1 MTAISIDPLQFWGKA
16 SPSGDE
22 AERFH
27 PLVFHALDVAA
38 VFGALTEA
46 DAELLGI
53 LASSFAASGERIVA
67 TLTVLVALH
76 DIGKVSKKFQAKS
89 EDAWPTMLGT
99 LSSELQAPYDHAAG
113 GYELLLRDELKPIL
127 ARLLGEA
134 EFDEKQALL
143 SPIAFH
149 HGKPQDRHPNGTSSP
164 GWDAYKNARIVA
176 DAILSA
182 FDMSSVSALPPI
194 SAKGAKDLS
203 WRLSG
208 LVSLADWIG
217 SSTEFFHYRDPQDFS
232 PRDYWLNVAQPKA
245 REALHTLRM
254 TPSKPNQTANFATLF
269 KAKWPPSSAQA
280 HCGEFELPAG
290 PMLVFIEDVTGS
302 GKTESALLLAQR
314 MMVAGKGRGLFVALP
329 TTATANAMYERM
341 AECYRRLFVTD
352 AEPSLAL
359 AHGRG
364 RLHEG
369 FRASILPKSAAE
381 SAVRGEIE
389 TVQAA
394 CAAFFADDRRK
405 ALLADVG
412 IGTIDQALLGV
423 LPTKYATLRQLGLAS
438 KILIVDEAH
447 AYDAYMSRE
456 VERLLTFHAGMGGS
470 AIILSATLPRR
481 MKEQYAR
488 AFRGGRHADGVAL
501 RCDAYPLVTQIPMR
515 GAITETPL
523 DTREDLK
530 RSVAVTR
537 MQDCDEALERVAEA
551 AGKGAAVA
559 YIRNSVD
566 DAIEAFEA
574 LRAKGLE
581 PILFHARFA
590 MTDRLAIE
598 GKALEIFGKKGTPDQ
613 RKGRVLVATQ
623 VVEQSL
629 DLDFD
634 LMVTDLAPVDLLVQR
649 AGRLWRHQRG
659 PRPISGP
666 DFLVVSPEPV
676 ADADKDWY
684 EKIFPRGAYV
694 YRAHAL
700 LWLSAKILFEKGAI
714 VSPQGVRALVETV
727 YGTGARDRIPEALQ
741 KNFNDNEGSAFG
753 DSSHAENNLLDFFSG
768 YCRDDNKFWSSDI
781 RTPTRLGEEQ
791 TLFRLAFWDNGHLR
805 PYVNNS
811 DPMRAW
817 ALSEVSIRKWRA
829 EGRGV
834 YPHEVEAAAGALEK
848 EWWEKAGDGA
858 IVLPLD
864 GEGPWRASVSDEKGN
879 QKDAFYDC
887 NFGLRIQSLTIGH
900 EPLS

>member
-1 MTAISIDPLQFWGKA
+1 MRFFSFRHV
-16 SPSGDE
+16 
-22 AERFH
+22 ERFS
-27 PLVFHALDVAA
+27 
-38 VFGALTEA
+38 
-46 DAELLGI
+46 
-53 LASSFAASGERIVA
+53 LASDKR
-67 TLTVLVALH
+67 
-76 DIGKVSKKFQAKS
+76 K
-89 EDAWPTMLGT
+89 
-99 LSSELQAPYDHAAG
+99 G
-113 GYELLLRDELKPIL
+113 G
-127 ARLLGEA
+127 
-134 EFDEKQALL
+134 
-143 SPIAFH
+143 
-149 HGKPQDRHPNGTSSP
+149 
-164 GWDAYKNARIVA
+164 
-176 DAILSA
+176 
-182 FDMSSVSALPPI
+182 
-194 SAKGAKDLS
+194 KDLS

-217 SSTEFFHYRDPQDFS
+217 SSTEFFRYRDPLDFS

-537 MQDCDEALERVAEA
+537 IQDCDEALERVAEA

-676 ADADKDWY
+676 ADAGKDWY

-714 VSPQGVRALVETV
+714 VSPQGVKALVETV
-727 YGTGARDRIPEALQ
+727 YGTDARDRIPEGLQ
-741 KNFNDNEGSAFG
+741 KNFNDNEGSRSATAATQKTICWISSVDIVATITNSGPAIFARRRGSARSRRCFVWHFG
-753 DSSHAENNLLDFFSG
+753 GQWTLAAVCEQLRPNA
-768 YCRDDNKFWSSDI
+768 
-781 RTPTRLGEEQ
+781 RLGVI
-791 TLFRLAFWDNGHLR
+791 G
-805 PYVNNS
+805 
-811 DPMRAW
+811 
-817 ALSEVSIRKWRA
+817 
-829 EGRGV
+829 
-834 YPHEVEAAAGALEK
+834 
-848 EWWEKAGDGA
+848 
-858 IVLPLD
+858 
-864 GEGPWRASVSDEKGN
+864 
-879 QKDAFYDC
+879 
-887 NFGLRIQSLTIGH
+887 SLH
-900 EPLS
+900 PQMAR

>member
-1 MTAISIDPLQFWGKA
+1 MRFFQLSTCRSISA
-16 SPSGDE
+16 
-22 AERFH
+22 
-27 PLVFHALDVAA
+27 
-38 VFGALTEA
+38 
-46 DAELLGI
+46 
-53 LASSFAASGERIVA
+53 LAS
-67 TLTVLVALH
+67 
-76 DIGKVSKKFQAKS
+76 
-89 EDAWPTMLGT
+89 
-99 LSSELQAPYDHAAG
+99 
-113 GYELLLRDELKPIL
+113 
-127 ARLLGEA
+127 
-134 EFDEKQALL
+134 
-143 SPIAFH
+143 
-149 HGKPQDRHPNGTSSP
+149 
-164 GWDAYKNARIVA
+164 
-176 DAILSA
+176 
-182 FDMSSVSALPPI
+182 I
-194 SAKGAKDLS
+194 SARGAKDLS

-217 SSTEFFHYRDPQDFS
+217 SSTEFFHYRDPLDFS
-232 PRDYWLNVAQPKA
+232 PRDYCLNVAQPKA
-245 REALHTLRM
+245 REALHALRM
-254 TPSKPNQTANFATLF
+254 TPSKPNQSANFATLF
-269 KAKWPPSSAQA
+269 KANWPPSSAQA
-280 HCGEFELPAG
+280 HCGELELSAG

-302 GKTESALLLAQR
+302 GKTESAFLLAQR
-314 MMVAGKGRGLFVALP
+314 MMVVGKGRGLFVALP
-329 TTATANAMYERM
+329 TTAPLTQCMNVWRNAIDV
-341 AECYRRLFVTD
+341 CLLQTPPL
-352 AEPSLAL
+352 PSLSHMGAVGCMKDFEPRSCPTRARQRVPLGVRSKPCRPPAPPSLRMIAARRSWRMSAL
-359 AHGRG
+359 ARSTK
-364 RLHEG
+364 RCS
-369 FRASILPKSAAE
+369 AS
-381 SAVRGEIE
+381 
-389 TVQAA
+389 
-394 CAAFFADDRRK
+394 C
-405 ALLADVG
+405 
-412 IGTIDQALLGV
+412 
-423 LPTKYATLRQLGLAS
+423 RQNTPRFGNWAS
-438 KILIVDEAH
+438 PARFSIVDEAH

-501 RCDAYPLVTQIPMR
+501 RCAAYPLVTQIPMR

-537 MQDCDEALERVAEA
+537 IQDCDEALERVAEA

-613 RKGRVLVATQ
+613 RKGHVLVATQ

-676 ADADKDWY
+676 ADAGKDWY

-727 YGTGARDRIPEALQ
+727 YGAGARDRIPEGLR
-741 KNFNDNEGSAFG
+741 KNFDDNEGAAFG

-768 YCRDDNKFWSSDI
+768 YCPGDNKFWSSDI

-791 TLFRLAFWDNGHLR
+791 TLFRLAFWENGHLR

-811 DPMRAW
+811 DPTRAW

-829 EGRGV
+829 EVRGV
-834 YPHEVEAAAGALEK
+834 YSHEVEAAAGALEK
-848 EWWEKAGDGA
+848 EWWEKTGDDA
-858 IVLPLD
+858 VVLPLD

-879 QKDAFYDC
+879 QKDAFYDR
-887 NFGLRIQSLTIGH
+887 NFGLRIQSLKIDRA
-900 EPLS
+900 